1 MMKQFTK
8 EYYSYFSVSRKK
20 TLMVEKDIK
29 TRYYSDRTAFRIK
42 GNLKHVFVLD
52 NVDATIGLSLM
63 NVTIFLLGGLTNNRI
78 NVCISTYLQ
87 GLIFI
92 LSLMC
97 YIIQTNFQKSIIA
110 DIFFVLLLFVSCI
123 LPFLSIK
130 LNGCFNSI
138 IFFPICIILL
148 FSKYHLRNLFLLE
161 LGLILKILIL
171 IMAININETN
181 IYIILLLLSSFFF
194 SIIFYRYL
202 YFFSKTISI
211 SFTTPKNLMMI
222 FPYINEYQEICL
234 LKLADIIIDTNNYMN
249 IKLNVFCHD
258 IPQINITQQ
267 KKHHENLQL
276 NISRIINKF
285 YTLKNQKIFLNFPPY
300 YCLKALYY
308 KKLNLMA
315 LYIEKKKKK
324 IKKLYSQSHNTHLYF
339 LLELSKK
346 MKNCFIYY
354 DLPCNQPPTNLLL
367 NAGSTKESP
376 PVLKEDKPQGDII
389 KKADPKK
396 DVVKKR
402 EPKKDAIKK
411 REPKKDVVKRK
422 EPKKDVV
429 KEGKRRRAK
438 QRDEKRYNDK
448 RKENQSKKKEIKRII
463 SIFKNNLFYS
473 KVCSKQLEDNP
484 PKKIIIDNVKKN
496 KIEKKAKIN
505 DLFTSTI
512 RDDTKPELKGVRKK
526 ERTSKRDGKK
536 RERLKEDQKR
546 GEQIQRK
553 RKNNYKNYEST
564 LESSVTDN
572 FMHIKPYD
580 VNQIKK
586 LDLRLVGKYR
596 DTANEEVKNKLNKPR
611 KKKDRSK
618 NYAKQEMKTELDSK
632 YKNRNHSDTKKH
644 KKNNKKK
651 FIEQRKHGH
660 EMYPNLSN
668 QEVYTKSSTEK
679 NNVLDKT
686 EYPIYDRYIR
696 KYDDKTNYNILSKF
710 KKSLEQKEK
719 EIKCSFK
726 INKNDNTY
734 KYNELKGN
742 DFIEINKKH
751 KKKTDTSKQKS
762 YSFYSNDNQYI
773 SDEKI
778 IFINLSCLFYV
789 LIHKIKQLLKYIEKI
804 NLVVQGLDFKQG
816 VSPKQNFL
824 LSFIDQKVERYYI
837 LWSNMFDLI
846 YHIENYI
853 IHILLILVFTFS
865 SILIRIAPIH
875 LSRSYMLFKIPSF
888 IVCFILRFFV
898 FPIIAILIF
907 MPIIKIKSVNP
918 KNGFIIKII
927 FFILG
932 IFIMILSVLDYL
944 WTIVL
949 VHKNYW
955 NLDQAVRI
963 ALLNAYKCSLFSESE
978 FVFFVPVFYFLI
990 MHRLK
995 SLWYLYIIWLFII
1008 NIIYW
1013 LFITSPLVGI
1023 KLNLSLITLIIMCI
1037 LFIIRPFE
1045 IVKRDLFCRFVLPY
1059 ILFLDDILHFVNNE
1073 KELKYL
1079 SYTDYPHT
1087 YTKTNTDTHT

>member
-1 MMKQFTK
+1 MKQFTK
-8 EYYSYFSVSRKK
+8 EYYSYISGSRKK
-20 TLMVEKDIK
+20 SLMMEKDIK
-29 TRYYSDRTAFRIK
+29 TRYYSERTTFLIK
-42 GNLKHVFVLD
+42 ENLKHVFVLD
-52 NVDATIGLSLM
+52 NVDATVGLSLM
-63 NVTIFLLGGLTNNRI
+63 NVTIFLLGGLTNNTI

-92 LSLMC
+92 LSLIC

-171 IMAININETN
+171 VMAININETN

-211 SFTTPKNLMMI
+211 SFTAPKNLMMI

-249 IKLNVFCHD
+249 IKLNAFCHD

-267 KKHHENLQL
+267 KKNHENLQM

-300 YCLKALYY
+300 YCLKTLYY

-324 IKKLYSQSHNTHLYF
+324 IKKLYSQSHNTHLCF

-354 DLPCNQPPTNLLL
+354 DLPCNQTPTNLLL
-367 NAGSTKESP
+367 NTGSIKESP
-376 PVLKEDKPQGDII
+376 PAVKEDKPQGDII
-389 KKADPKK
+389 KKEYPKK
-396 DVVKKR
+396 DAVKRKEPKKDAVKKR
-402 EPKKDAIKK
+402 EPKKDA
-411 REPKKDVVKRK
+411 VKRK
-422 EPKKDVV
+422 EPKKDAVKKREPKIDAVKKREPKIDAV
-429 KEGKRRRAK
+429 KEDKLRRDK
-438 QRDEKRYNDK
+438 QHDEKRYNDK
-448 RKENQSKKKEIKRII
+448 RKENRSRKKEIKRMIN
-463 SIFKNNLFYS
+463 IFQNNLFYS

-505 DLFTSTI
+505 DLFTSTV
-512 RDDTKPELKGVRKK
+512 RDDTESELKEVRKK
-526 ERTSKRDGKK
+526 ERTAKRDVQK
-536 RERLKEDQKR
+536 RESKKR

-553 RKNNYKNYEST
+553 RKQNYKNYESIF
-564 LESSVTDN
+564 ESSVTDN
-572 FMHIKPYD
+572 FTHIKPHGLNKIKTPKD
-580 VNQIKK
+580 QIKK

-596 DTANEEVKNKLNKPR
+596 DTEDEEIKNKLNKTR

-618 NYAKQEMKTELDSK
+618 NNTNQGVQSELDSK
-632 YKNRNHSDTKKH
+632 YKNQIHNDTKKH

-660 EMYPNLSN
+660 EINTNLSN
-668 QEVYTKSSTEK
+668 QELYKKYSTEK

-686 EYPIYDRYIR
+686 KHSIYDRYIR

-710 KKSLEQKEK
+710 KKSLEHKEK
-719 EIKCSFK
+719 GIKYSFK

-742 DFIEINKKH
+742 EFIEINKNH
-751 KKKTDTSKQKS
+751 KKKTSTNEQKS
-762 YSFYSNDNQYI
+762 YSFYSNDDQYI

-816 VSPKQNFL
+816 ISPKQNFL
-824 LSFIDQKVERYYI
+824 LAFIDQKVERYYI

-875 LSRSYMLFKIPSF
+875 LSRSYMLVHHRKERKTENSNNANHISQF
-888 IVCFILRFFV
+888 I
-898 FPIIAILIF
+898 
-907 MPIIKIKSVNP
+907 S
-918 KNGFIIKII
+918 
-927 FFILG
+927 
-932 IFIMILSVLDYL
+932 
-944 WTIVL
+944 
-949 VHKNYW
+949 
-955 NLDQAVRI
+955 QA
-963 ALLNAYKCSLFSESE
+963 A
-978 FVFFVPVFYFLI
+978 
-990 MHRLK
+990 
-995 SLWYLYIIWLFII
+995 
-1008 NIIYW
+1008 
-1013 LFITSPLVGI
+1013 
-1023 KLNLSLITLIIMCI
+1023 
-1037 LFIIRPFE
+1037 
-1045 IVKRDLFCRFVLPY
+1045 
-1059 ILFLDDILHFVNNE
+1059 
-1073 KELKYL
+1073 
-1079 SYTDYPHT
+1079 
-1087 YTKTNTDTHT
+1087 

>member
-1 MMKQFTK
+1 MKQFTK
-8 EYYSYFSVSRKK
+8 EYYSYFSGSQKK
-20 TLMVEKDIK
+20 SLMVEKDIK
-29 TRYYSDRTAFRIK
+29 TRYYSERTTFLIK
-42 GNLKHVFVLD
+42 ENLKHVFVLD

-92 LSLMC
+92 LSLIC

-171 IMAININETN
+171 VMAINMNETN

-234 LKLADIIIDTNNYMN
+234 LKLADIIIDTNNYLN

-267 KKHHENLQL
+267 KKNHENLQM

-354 DLPCNQPPTNLLL
+354 DLPCNQPPISLLL
-367 NAGSTKESP
+367 NTGSTKESP
-376 PVLKEDKPQGDII
+376 PSVKEDNPQVDII
-389 KKADPKK
+389 KKADPQK
-396 DVVKKR
+396 DAVKKR
-402 EPKKDAIKK
+402 DK
-411 REPKKDVVKRK
+411 KKDVVKRK
-422 EPKKDVV
+422 EPKNDAVKRKEAKKDAV
-429 KEGKRRRAK
+429 KRKEVKNDAAKEDNLRR
-438 QRDEKRYNDK
+438 DK
-448 RKENQSKKKEIKRII
+448 RKENRSRKNEIKRII
-463 SIFKNNLFYS
+463 NIFQKNLFYS

-496 KIEKKAKIN
+496 KMEKKAKIN

-512 RDDTKPELKGVRKK
+512 RDDTEPKLKEMKKK
-526 ERTSKRDGKK
+526 ERTAKRDVKKREGKK
-536 RERLKEDQKR
+536 KERLKESD
-546 GEQIQRK
+546 QIQRK
-553 RKNNYKNYEST
+553 RKHNYKNYEST
-564 LESSVTDN
+564 FESSVTEN
-572 FMHIKPYD
+572 FTYINPYNVNKIKIPK
-580 VNQIKK
+580 NQVKRRDI
-586 LDLRLVGKYR
+586 RLVEKYR
-596 DTANEEVKNKLNKPR
+596 DTEDEEIKNKLNKTR
-611 KKKDRSK
+611 KKKDKSK
-618 NYAKQEMKTELDSK
+618 NHAKQGIQTELDSK
-632 YKNRNHSDTKKH
+632 YMNRIHNDTIKH

-651 FIEQRKHGH
+651 FIDQTKHGH
-660 EMYPNLSN
+660 EINTNLSN
-668 QEVYTKSSTEK
+668 QELYKKYSIEK

-686 EYPIYDRYIR
+686 DHPIYDRYFR
-696 KYDDKTNYNILSKF
+696 KYDDKANYNILSKF
-710 KKSLEQKEK
+710 KKSLEKKEK
-719 EIKCSFK
+719 GIKYSFK

-742 DFIEINKKH
+742 DFIEINKNH
-751 KKKTDTSKQKS
+751 KKKTDINGQKS
-762 YSFYSNDNQYI
+762 YSFYSNEDQYI
-773 SDEKI
+773 SNDKI

-816 VSPKQNFL
+816 ISPKQNFL

-875 LSRSYMLFKIPSF
+875 LSRSYML
-888 IVCFILRFFV
+888 
-898 FPIIAILIF
+898 
-907 MPIIKIKSVNP
+907 
-918 KNGFIIKII
+918 
-927 FFILG
+927 
-932 IFIMILSVLDYL
+932 
-944 WTIVL
+944 
-949 VHKNYW
+949 VHQRK
-955 NLDQAVRI
+955 
-963 ALLNAYKCSLFSESE
+963 
-978 FVFFVPVFYFLI
+978 
-990 MHRLK
+990 
-995 SLWYLYIIWLFII
+995 
-1008 NIIYW
+1008 
-1013 LFITSPLVGI
+1013 
-1023 KLNLSLITLIIMCI
+1023 
-1037 LFIIRPFE
+1037 
-1045 IVKRDLFCRFVLPY
+1045 
-1059 ILFLDDILHFVNNE
+1059 E
-1073 KELKYL
+1073 K
-1079 SYTDYPHT
+1079 
-1087 YTKTNTDTHT
+1087 KT

>member
-1 MMKQFTK
+1 MKQFTK
-8 EYYSYFSVSRKK
+8 EYYSYISDSRKK
-20 TLMVEKDIK
+20 SLMVENDIK
-29 TRYYSDRTAFRIK
+29 TKYYSERTFLIK
-42 GNLKHVFVLD
+42 ENLKHVFVLD
-52 NVDATIGLSLM
+52 NVDATVGLSLM
-63 NVTIFLLGGLTNNRI
+63 NVTIFLLGGLTNNTI

-92 LSLMC
+92 LSLIC

-171 IMAININETN
+171 VMAININETN

-211 SFTTPKNLMMI
+211 SFTAPKNLMMI

-267 KKHHENLQL
+267 KKNHENLQM

-285 YTLKNQKIFLNFPPY
+285 YTLKNQKIFLKFPPY

-354 DLPCNQPPTNLLL
+354 DLPCNQPHTNLLL
-367 NAGSTKESP
+367 NTGPIKELAPAGK
-376 PVLKEDKPQGDII
+376 KDKPQGNII
-389 KKADPKK
+389 KKEDPKK
-396 DVVKKR
+396 DAVKKREPKKDIVKKKEPKIDAVKKR
-402 EPKKDAIKK
+402 EPKKDA
-411 REPKKDVVKRK
+411 
-422 EPKKDVV
+422 V
-429 KEGKRRRAK
+429 KEDKLRRDK
-438 QRDEKRYNDK
+438 QHDEKRYNDK
-448 RKENQSKKKEIKRII
+448 RKESRSRKKEIKRII
-463 SIFKNNLFYS
+463 NIFQNNLFYS

-496 KIEKKAKIN
+496 KMEKKAKIN

-512 RDDTKPELKGVRKK
+512 RDDTKPEIKGVRKK
-526 ERTSKRDGKK
+526 ERTAKRDVKK

-553 RKNNYKNYEST
+553 GKHNYKNYEST
-564 LESSVTDN
+564 FESSVTEN
-572 FMHIKPYD
+572 FTHINPYG
-580 VNQIKK
+580 VNKTKTPTNQVKK
-586 LDLRLVGKYR
+586 LDLRLVGKYG
-596 DTANEEVKNKLNKPR
+596 DTEDEEIKNKLNKTR

-618 NYAKQEMKTELDSK
+618 NNTKQEIQAELDSK
-632 YKNRNHSDTKKH
+632 YKNRNHNDTKKY
-644 KKNNKKK
+644 KKNNQKK
-651 FIEQRKHGH
+651 FIEQRIHGH
-660 EMYPNLSN
+660 EINTNLSN
-668 QEVYTKSSTEK
+668 QELYKKYSTEK
-679 NNVLDKT
+679 NNALDKT
-686 EYPIYDRYIR
+686 KYSMYDRYIR

-710 KKSLEQKEK
+710 KKSFEQKEK
-719 EIKCSFK
+719 RIKYSFK
-726 INKNDNTY
+726 INKNDNNY

-742 DFIEINKKH
+742 AFIEINKNH
-751 KKKTDTSKQKS
+751 KKKTDINEQKS
-762 YSFYSNDNQYI
+762 YSFYSNEDQYI

-789 LIHKIKQLLKYIEKI
+789 LVHKIKLLLKYIEKI

-816 VSPKQNFL
+816 ISPKQNFL
-824 LSFIDQKVERYYI
+824 LAFIDQKVERYYI

-875 LSRSYMLFKIPSF
+875 LSRSYMLVRQRKERKTENSNNINNANQFD
-888 IVCFILRFFV
+888 
-898 FPIIAILIF
+898 A
-907 MPIIKIKSVNP
+907 IKSVNP

-932 IFIMILSVLDYL
+932 VFIMILSVLDYL
-944 WTIVL
+944 WTMFL
-949 VHKNYW
+949 VHKNFW
-955 NLDQAVRI
+955 NLDQAVQI

-995 SLWYLYIIWLFII
+995 I
-1008 NIIYW
+1008 
-1013 LFITSPLVGI
+1013 GI
-1023 KLNLSLITLIIMCI
+1023 KLNISLITLIIMCA

-1079 SYTDYPHT
+1079 PYTD
-1087 YTKTNTDTHT
+1087 